1 MATYPTSPDGKWMM
15 TPEGWVSLDSDPSVT
30 PDGKWNVLDGR
41 FVHAQHLSNEV
52 IHGSAQLTGNLPPNQ
67 LVEQA
72 LVQTKDSV
80 IMGDMNVTVNQGP
93 SLDEIKQLF
102 VELLSQ
108 VGASTFQ
115 TPAAVS
121 EADKQLISKRI
132 SSYDQLISE
141 GAASDPSISLMVAT
155 AANVKGDYDDARRR
169 LIELLQEHPE
179 SNEANDA
186 VQVLAQISIR
196 LSEWEEAEKWV
207 NQAMVRFEANGNWE
221 RLGNTYNERAII
233 HTEKGEHESALQM
246 YEAAVEIAKRRNL
259 PRLHARSLGNL
270 GKLLTQIGRIPE
282 AKNALRESLQL
293 ARAMNNTSRVIKI
306 TQELSNIYENEG
318 DTLNASR
325 LLRESRADLRNTDD
339 KYILAERELA
349 EAKVLEKRN
358 NLQMARVRYLKSEQ
372 MFSDIGVKRK
382 QGDVCI
388 AIAELDDRAERYDSA
403 IEWYTKALRCFQ
415 DPPRPTDRMYCL
427 AELGGL
433 HLLKGEY
440 AESIKSSLLAIDLA
454 RNLGDHHQH
463 LTSLE
468 NLCWAQIKT
477 NESVGARRT
486 LSAAKTVAKNHGLHD
501 NGLARLDAELANTR
515 R

>member
-1 MATYPTSPDGKWMM
+1 MATNPLSPDGKWML
-15 TPEGWVSLDSDPSVT
+15 TPDGWVYLDSDPSKT
-30 PDGKWNVLDGR
+30 PDGQWTFTNGR
-41 FVHAQHLSNEV
+41 FVHAQHIADEYIDRSVHLAQDVPSNE
-52 IHGSAQLTGNLPPNQ
+52 ALTQ
-67 LVEQA
+67 TLVS
-72 LVQTKDSV
+72 TKDSV
-80 IMGDMNVTVNQGP
+80 IMGDINLTVNQGP
-93 SLDEIKQLF
+93 NLDEIKQLF

-115 TPAAVS
+115 TPAIVS
-121 EADKQLISKRI
+121 EADKQLISERI

-186 VQVLAQISIR
+186 IQVLAQISIR
-196 LSEWEEAEKWV
+196 LSEWDEAEKWV

-221 RLGNTYNERAII
+221 SLGNTYNERAII

-259 PRLHARSLGNL
+259 PRLHTRSLGNL

-282 AKNALRESLQL
+282 AKKALRESLQL

-306 TQELSNIYENEG
+306 TQELSDIYENEG
-318 DTLNASR
+318 DKLNASR

-349 EAKVLEKRN
+349 EAKMLEKRN
-358 NLQMARVRYLKSEQ
+358 NLQMARVIYLKAEQ

-403 IEWYTKALRCFQ
+403 IEWYTKANRCFQ
-415 DPPRPTDRMYCL
+415 DPPRPADRMYCL

-477 NESVGARRT
+477 NDSIGARKT

-501 NGLARLDAELANTR
+501 NGLARLDVELANTR